1 MNEGVN
7 MELQAQHENLILQ
20 IILNAIKDEGVEYLE
35 SDAGHNWMTI
45 LGINPQIA
53 KDALALTD
61 GKVKDI
67 RYINERLDD

>member
-1 MNEGVN
+1 MDG
-7 MELQAQHENLILQ
+7 QAQHENLILQ
-20 IILNAIKDEGVEYLE
+20 IILNAIKDEGVEYLD
-35 SDAGHNWMTI
+35 SDAGQNWMNI
-45 LGINPQIA
+45 IGINPQIA